1 MNKMKLTK
9 VLSLEIAIR
18 VIKCK
23 SHYVLS
29 WWRWQGTCWFQA
41 DLNSD
46 WFEDPR
52 RADLWMGETFFD
64 ETKFPAPGH
73 SADYNPS
80 SIFYHCSQSFGK
92 HGTVN
97 RFFRDQSCVKGW
109 TRLEKFGSFSSI
121 TVGIA
126 LFGLGECI
134 TGVAMKKTK
143 SYIEKP
149 KSSQEV
155 YMLMWNLQMQGYYD
169 LLQ

>member
-1 MNKMKLTK
+1 MIGNCNPSDRVQVTLCYKLME
-9 VLSLEIAIR
+9 VAGDLLIP
-18 VIKCK
+18 
-23 SHYVLS
+23 
-29 WWRWQGTCWFQA
+29 

-46 WFEDPR
+46 WFEIPR

-80 SIFYHCSQSFGK
+80 YIFYHCSQSFGK

-134 TGVAMKKTK
+134 RGVAMKKTK

>member
-9 VLSLEIAIR
+9 VLWLEIAIR
-18 VIKCK
+18 VIECK
-23 SHYVLS
+23 SHFAIS
-29 WWRWQGTCWFQA
+29 WWRWQGTCWFQTWTQI
-41 DLNSD
+41 DLRFS
-46 WFEDPR
+46 R
-52 RADLWMGETFFD
+52 LADLWMRETFFD

>member
-9 VLSLEIAIR
+9 VLWLEIAIR
-18 VIKCK
+18 VIGSK
-23 SHYVLS
+23 SHFAIS
-29 WWRWQGTCWFQA
+29 WWRWQGTCWFQTWTQI
-41 DLNSD
+41 DLS
-46 WFEDPR
+46 WFVNGR
-52 RADLWMGETFFD
+52 NFFD

-80 SIFYHCSQSFGK
+80 YIFYHCSQSFGK

>member
-9 VLSLEIAIR
+9 VLWLEIAIR
-18 VIKCK
+18 VIECK
-23 SHYVLS
+23 SHYALS
-29 WWRWQGTCWFQA
+29 WGGGRGLVDSRLELRLIWDSKASWFV
-41 DLNSD
+41 NG
-46 WFEDPR
+46 R
-52 RADLWMGETFFD
+52 NFFD